1 MHAVEL
7 EAPTLPSS
15 LLSPTSAPASNNRV
29 KRGVAAALLGACV
42 VAFAFSVPH
51 YVPGVGY
58 ALQAAGVRAAP
69 RAAPA
74 AAFPLAANDAFARGS
89 PGSATIH
96 PADMA
101 AVVNAPA
108 RSGMAVLNL
117 APGTSARTAR
127 NLMRSSYIQMK
138 LKDGE
143 KAVVI
148 GVAADSGCGK
158 STFMR
163 RLTSIFG
170 GECKLLDIGRE
181 TNTLVSD
188 TTTVI
193 CLDDYHKWDRT
204 GRKSNPEWPNGI
216 TALHA
221 DCQNWD
227 KMAEDVT
234 NLKNGKTVDK
244 PIYNHITGELDPVET
259 VEATDI
265 VIFEGLH
272 PMYDDRVNKAL
283 DLTVYLDI
291 TDEVKFAWKAQRDI
305 AERGAT
311 MEEVQAA
318 IDARKPDFAAYVEP
332 QKEKADIIVQ
342 VLLSDLVDDPTGK
355 FLKVKLIQKKS
366 APVKPA
372 YLFDE
377 GATVE
382 WTPNKEKLRTS
393 DPGVKLASYDD
404 MWYGQPVSVIE
415 MDGKVDNLEDLSYVE
430 SQLCNTGTDYYGE
443 LSEQILANKDSPG
456 SDNGTGLFQTI
467 CSFKIREAFN
477 AVKKGAGVPAR

>member
-7 EAPTLPSS
+7 EAQLPSS

-42 VAFAFSVPH
+42 VAFTFSVPH

-89 PGSATIH
+89 PGSAMIH

-204 GRKSNPEWPNGI
+204 GRKSNPEWPDGI

-259 VEATDI
+259 VSATDI

-342 VLLSDLVDDPTGK
+342 VLLSDLIDDPTGK

-430 SQLCNTGTDYYGE
+430 SQLCNTGTEYYGE